1 MLNGRKRNLDKKF
14 LTQIQM
20 TYRNSKSELQEICE
34 PFNFIS
40 QLLSV
45 CPYVC
50 FSEKTA
56 HILPHIL
63 KRA

>member
-1 MLNGRKRNLDKKF
+1 
-14 LTQIQM
+14 M

-45 CPYVC
+45 YPYVC
-50 FSEKTA
+50 FSEETA
-56 HILPHIL
+56 HILRHIL